1 VARAVGCY
9 LEIVPPAAA
18 IPRELPFLESL
29 SWNDSGWRGLSPL
42 EMLQRYETGW
52 RWRGVLAEPTE
63 EELAFVRSL
72 ARTYGS
78 VLRP

>member
-1 VARAVGCY
+1 MPG
-9 LEIVPPAAA
+9 AAA
-18 IPRELPFLESL
+18 VPRELPFLESL
-29 SWNDSGWRGLSPL
+29 SWNDRGWRELGPL
-42 EMLQRYETGW
+42 EMLQRYEAGW
-52 RWRGVLAEPTE
+52 RWRGVLADLTD

>member
-1 VARAVGCY
+1 MPG
-9 LEIVPPAAA
+9 AAA
-18 IPRELPFLESL
+18 VPRELPFLESL
-29 SWNDSGWRGLSPL
+29 SWNDRGWRELGPL
-42 EMLQRYETGW
+42 EMLQRYEAG
-52 RWRGVLAEPTE
+52 WRGVLADLTD